1 MWFQL
6 CFTLKNKISD
16 TKGTG
21 NKIMYNEIDFS
32 KVIAVSNRH
41 LTRLPYLDQV
51 ERICSFQPRAF
62 LLREKDLPVKDY
74 LNLALAVKKICDR
87 HQVTMIPHFYPEAAD
102 AADTDVLHLPL
113 WKLKELKEK
122 GAGRLTGMRIGVSI
136 HSTEEAEEAAA
147 LGASYAT
154 AGHIFA
160 TDCKKGL
167 PPRGLDFLKQ
177 ICDRSPIPIY
187 AIGGIRLD
195 PEQIQTVLKH
205 GASGVCIMS
214 QMMGM

>member
-1 MWFQL
+1 
-6 CFTLKNKISD
+6 
-16 TKGTG
+16 
-21 NKIMYNEIDFS
+21 MYNGIDFS
-32 KVIAVSNRH
+32 TVIAVSNRH

-51 ERICSFQPRAF
+51 ERICSFQPHAF
-62 LLREKDLPVKDY
+62 LLREKDLPVKEY
-74 LNLALAVKKICDR
+74 LNLALAVKAICDR
-87 HQVTMIPHFYPEAAD
+87 HQVMMIPHFYTEAVTA
-102 AADTDVLHLPL
+102 TGTGILHLPL
-113 WKLKELKEK
+113 WKLRDLKEND
-122 GAGRLTGMRIGVSI
+122 TGCLSGIRIGVSV
-136 HSTEEAEEAAA
+136 HSPEEAEEAAS

-177 ICDRSPIPIY
+177 VCVRSPIPIY

-195 PEQIQTVLKH
+195 SKQIRTVLEH
-205 GASGVCIMS
+205 GAAGVCIMS